1 MTDNLPE
8 IKADIVFANK
18 ALQFRPPLEELKAKY
33 YKEIKSFISIPI
45 TFQGLGGNPEVYRK
59 MPDKNSDGL
68 YTVYS
73 KAEELFGE
81 LKELLLVYKPWVV
94 LGKVNIDS
102 LVEEN
107 VKDVADYEANF
118 KMIRQKRKDIE
129 KLQEQQKV
137 HCFSISTSPIKSTIE
152 DQLQRLNE
160 ALIVTLKTSVKT
172 DIDYLDEFL
181 KNANAKLTQRP
192 QNVEEIAKA
201 QKEAL
206 DVAGQKEKTYKQY
219 QNLQEKTK
227 ILKNITGASP
237 NLSVISD
244 KWENFEVSVEA
255 FAEVIEQQREVVKQD
270 IQKRGEDLAISLDK
284 FASRW
289 TALKPKTIDELDMQ
303 SAVEN
308 AEKVKE

>member
-1 MTDNLPE
+1 
-8 IKADIVFANK
+8 
-18 ALQFRPPLEELKAKY
+18 
-33 YKEIKSFISIPI
+33 
-45 TFQGLGGNPEVYRK
+45 